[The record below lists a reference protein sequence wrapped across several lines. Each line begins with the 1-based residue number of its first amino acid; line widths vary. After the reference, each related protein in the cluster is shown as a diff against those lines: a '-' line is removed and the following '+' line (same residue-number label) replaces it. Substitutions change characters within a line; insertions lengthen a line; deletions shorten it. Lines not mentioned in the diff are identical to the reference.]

1 MAQPWARAELEGAA
15 VWDRRCVRSLVTICE
30 RRFDLPLVSFSQAVG
45 DAARQAAHRISTHPT
60 TTVDGLLRGH
70 FQQTAARVQAAWAA
84 NPDEPI
90 LVSQDTTDF
99 RYGSQPAKRGLGPVD
114 GSAKACGLLAH
125 AAIALPVEG
134 EPLGLVHLSLWARDP
149 KTHGKRRA
157 VYERACEATAK
168 KESQKWID
176 GLWGIEASLPP
187 SIPLLILADRE
198 GDCFDYFAAE
208 RRANTDLLVR
218 SRHPRRVL
226 VEAPR
231 EVPVPRRAGR
241 PLPQVLHETEG
252 WGTLTVTIPRT
263 TRRPERQAQLAVRGV
278 QVWLQPAEIKKADDA
293 LRPRTPQRVWVV
305 EAKEVDPPEGV
316 EAVHWVLLSTRPAT
330 TLEQAQRLLNYYRR
344 RWVIE
349 ELHLVLKSGLRAE
362 RLQMEEADTLKP
374 TLALLYLVAWRV
386 LYVRDT
392 ARFLPETPAAELV
405 TVVEQQVLEAA
416 EGRPLPTARD
426 IVRAIAHLGGF
437 PRYPS
442 AGEPGVR
449 SLWDGFRRLEG
460 VVLGWQLAHRH

>member
-1 MAQPWARAELEGAA
+1 
-15 VWDRRCVRSLVTICE
+15 
-30 RRFDLPLVSFSQAVG
+30 
-45 DAARQAAHRISTHPT
+45 
-60 TTVDGLLRGH
+60 
-70 FQQTAARVQAAWAA
+70 
-84 NPDEPI
+84 
-90 LVSQDTTDF
+90 
-99 RYGSQPAKRGLGPVD
+99 
-114 GSAKACGLLAH
+114 
-125 AAIALPVEG
+125 
-134 EPLGLVHLSLWARDP
+134 
-149 KTHGKRRA
+149 
-157 VYERACEATAK
+157 
-168 KESQKWID
+168 
-176 GLWGIEASLPP
+176 
-187 SIPLLILADRE
+187 LILADRE

-241 PLPQVLHETEG
+241 PQVLHETEG